1 MTHNISDLTS
11 RIRNAYAARRDEV
24 CLPYSGLTVAVA
36 KVLVEAGYL
45 NSLEI
50 EGKAPFQEV
59 VLKLKY
65 QDRHVPVVTGIRMLS
80 TPGRRL
86 YSSTKKIPKALGGYG
101 ITIVTTNQGVM
112 TDVQARKLNVGGEL
126 LCQVW

>member
-24 CLPYSGLTVAVA
+24 RLPYSGLTVAVA

-45 NSLEI
+45 AALEI

-65 QDRHVPVVTGIRMLS
+65 QDRNVPVLTGMRMLS
-80 TPGRRL
+80 TPARRL

>member
-11 RIRNAYAARRDEV
+11 RIRNAYAARRNEV
-24 CLPYSGLTVAVA
+24 RLTYSGLTVAVA

-45 NSLEI
+45 DALEI
-50 EGKAPFQEV
+50 TGNAPFQEV

-65 QDRHVPVVTGIRMLS
+65 QDRQVPVLTGIRMLS

>member
-11 RIRNAYAARRDEV
+11 RLRNAYAARRDEV
-24 CLPYSGLTVAVA
+24 RLPYSGLSRAVA
-36 KVLVEAGYL
+36 KVLVETGYL
-45 NSLEI
+45 DSQETV
-50 EGKAPFQEV
+50 GQSPFQEL

-65 QDRHVPVVTGIRMLS
+65 QDRQVPVLTGIKMLS

-112 TDVQARKLNVGGEL
+112 TDTQARKLNVGGEL

>member
-1 MTHNISDLTS
+1 MNHNISDLTS
-11 RIRNAYAARRDEV
+11 QIRNAYAARRDEV
-24 CLPYSGLTVAVA
+24 NLPYSGLSLAVA

-45 NSLEI
+45 DSVNVT
-50 EGKAPFQEV
+50 GKVPFQEIS
-59 VLKLKY
+59 LKLKY

-112 TDVQARKLNVGGEL
+112 TDVQARKINVGGEL

>member
-1 MTHNISDLTS
+1 MNHNISDLTS
-11 RIRNAYAARRDEV
+11 QIRNAYAARRVEV
-24 CLPYSGLTVAVA
+24 NLPYSGLSLAVA

-45 NSLEI
+45 DSVNVT
-50 EGKAPFQEV
+50 GKVPFQEIS
-59 VLKLKY
+59 LKLKY

-112 TDVQARKLNVGGEL
+112 TDVQARKINVGGEL